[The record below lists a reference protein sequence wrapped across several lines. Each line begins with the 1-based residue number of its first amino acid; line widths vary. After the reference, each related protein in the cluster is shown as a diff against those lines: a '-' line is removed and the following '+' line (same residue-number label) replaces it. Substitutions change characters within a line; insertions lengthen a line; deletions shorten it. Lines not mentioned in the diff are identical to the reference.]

1 MNKRIAKKKYKQALQ
16 TMETARK
23 DGIEY
28 SAVAEPPNL
37 LE

>member
-23 DGIEY
+23 DGI
-28 SAVAEPPNL
+28 SVSIFN
-37 LE
+37 